1 MRFEAIV
8 GVKTVADV
16 VVVVVPLEERFVA
29 NSDYCCYC
37 LQWRIL

>member
-8 GVKTVADV
+8 EVKTVADA
-16 VVVVVPLEERFVA
+16 VVVPLEERFVA